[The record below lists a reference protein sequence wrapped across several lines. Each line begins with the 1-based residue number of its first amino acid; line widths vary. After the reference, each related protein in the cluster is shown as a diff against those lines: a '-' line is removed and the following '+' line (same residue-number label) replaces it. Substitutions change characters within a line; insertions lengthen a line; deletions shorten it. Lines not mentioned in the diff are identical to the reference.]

1 MSQAFGR
8 YKITGELGRGAM
20 GAVYRAVDPL
30 IDREV
35 AIKTLLPD
43 LPEDLMGDVRER
55 FLREARS
62 AGRLNHP
69 NIVTVFDV
77 GEQDGVAYIAMELL
91 EGGSLQQVLRESK
104 RLPFAR
110 SAEIAAQIADA
121 LEHARQFSI
130 VHRDVKPANIMI
142 APSGRCKLTD
152 FGVAYVPSSTMT
164 QTGATLG
171 SPRYMSPEQVIG
183 QKTDPRADLFS
194 LGVVLYEMLAG
205 RTPFHHETDTTP
217 FAVMSRIAGEPHAP
231 VRSHDPAIPEAFD
244 RILSRAL
251 AKKPEQRYATAGE
264 MARELREAAGQ
275 PAPSGPA
282 YDKTVVVQRAPAAPP
297 SAASLL
303 DDLEA
308 FSRRHDEETAAE
320 KKRLEEEHRK
330 RDAEEARRKA
340 EEARRREEEKQ
351 RATASGTA
359 AAARR
364 PGALDMLRKQAAAP
378 PREDPA
384 ETRAKALTA
393 LDRALRAANRYL
405 GEFAVEANS
414 VRPASA
420 RPYFFQ
426 FVGAIP
432 AVLSDAQTDLRPKLI
447 DNRDYLDFTLLRY
460 NVTAQ
465 PPAKMVITGDD
476 VARLEAYL
484 KGMKAAY
491 ELQATARHDFG
502 HVTRAIFTVKGPF
515 PCEVVLR
522 GDYDTLEVAIGLS
535 NVRRAGKSACRVA
548 SAALEEA
555 VDELCR
561 YILGAD
567 DDFERRLPPRR

>member
-1 MSQAFGR
+1 MASQAFGR

-35 AIKTLLPD
+35 AIKTLLPS
-43 LPEDLMGDVRER
+43 LPDEIMSEVRER

-91 EGGSLQQVLRESK
+91 EGLSLQEILRESK

-130 VHRDVKPANIMI
+130 VHRDVKPANIMVSP
-142 APSGRCKLTD
+142 AGRCKLTD
-152 FGVAYVPSSTMT
+152 FGVAFMPSSNMT

-171 SPRYMSPEQVIG
+171 SPRYMSPEQVLG

-205 RTPFHHETDTTP
+205 RTPFHNEGDTTP
-217 FAVMSRIAGEPHAP
+217 FAVMSRIAGEPHPP
-231 VRSHDPAIPEAFD
+231 VRSLDPSIPEAFE

-251 AKKPEQRYATAGE
+251 AKKPEQRYAGAGE
-264 MARELREAAGQ
+264 MARELRQAALAA
-275 PAPSGPA
+275 PASAA
-282 YDKTVVVQRAPAAPP
+282 YDKTVVVQRPAAAPAA
-297 SAASLL
+297 SSLL

-308 FSRRHDEETAAE
+308 FSRRHDEEMAAE
-320 KKRLEEEHRK
+320 KKRLEEEK
-330 RDAEEARRKA
+330 RQEEKRLEEQRRRQAEEARQR
-340 EEARRREEEKQ
+340 EAAKQ
-351 RATASGTA
+351 PATDGT
-359 AAARR
+359 RR
-364 PGALDMLRKQAAAP
+364 PGALDLLRKQAPTA

-384 ETRAKALTA
+384 ESRAKAQEL

-405 GEFAVEANS
+405 GEFAVEVSS
-414 VRPASA
+414 VRPASG
-420 RPYFFQ
+420 RPYHAQ
-426 FVGAIP
+426 FLGAFP
-432 AVLSDAQTDLRPKLI
+432 AVVSDARTDSRPK
-447 DNRDYLDFTLLRY
+447 RVAGFDYLDYALLRF
-460 NVTAQ
+460 NAAPQ
-465 PPAKMVITGDD
+465 PPAKLVVTGDD
-476 VARLEAYL
+476 VARFETYL
-484 KGMKAAY
+484 KGIKAVY

-515 PCEVVLR
+515 PCEVALR
-522 GDYDTLEVAIGLS
+522 ADYDALAVTAELT
-535 NVRRAGKSACRVA
+535 NVRQAGKYGCRIEPA
-548 SAALEEA
+548 DLEHAA
-555 VDELCR
+555 DELCR
-561 YILGAD
+561 YIIGAD
-567 DDFERRLPPRR
+567 DDFARRLAPRR